1 MHRYGINQLIRI
13 QKVVR
18 EVLGPENILGN
29 RFSFLRGIGSPSA
42 EELQRFATLMVKKAD
57 AKEGEKFYIPEKV
70 YMVSCAAADAVP
82 S

>member
-1 MHRYGINQLIRI
+1 
-13 QKVVR
+13 
-18 EVLGPENILGN
+18 
-29 RFSFLRGIGSPSA
+29 
-42 EELQRFATLMVKKAD
+42 MVKKAD